1 MGPPGAYG
9 GPPPMGGGYGAPP
22 PMQGYGGPPPQAGF
36 GGPPPQ
42 GPPGGGGG
50 GDGQFMY
57 EGKFVRGT
65 INWFDANKNFGF
77 LRTEFGGEDMFLHGN
92 DLSPAVYGSCVE
104 YFLDARRE
112 AALPR
117 RASRGTSSSARVDT
131 ARHRFPIVAGD
142 AVVFASLSVGSEDRS
157 INGDETQN
165 ENASRENARKNARRR
180 RRRRVDRRG
189 GVRERTL
196 FPVSRV
202 AGTER
207 AARRVLH
214 RAFLPNR
221 VWQTVRVSFYFR
233 Y

>member
-1 MGPPGAYG
+1 MG
-9 GPPPMGGGYGAPP
+9 
-22 PMQGYGGPPPQAGF
+22 
-36 GGPPPQ
+36 
-42 GPPGGGGG
+42 
-50 GDGQFMY
+50 
-57 EGKFVRGT
+57 
-65 INWFDANKNFGF
+65 
-77 LRTEFGGEDMFLHGN
+77 
-92 DLSPAVYGSCVE
+92 
-104 YFLDARRE
+104 ARRCQ
-112 AALPR
+112 AARRVVRRGGRR
-117 RASRGTSSSARVDT
+117 RAQSGYRAGGRSTARMRPSAR
-131 ARHRFPIVAGD
+131 D

-214 RAFLPNR
+214 RAFLMNR
-221 VWQTVRVSFYFR
+221 VWQTVRLSFYFR
-233 Y
+233 YYFRNYY